1 MYVYIKGTFQD
12 TIYVTQW
19 FTVPVDEGIW
29 GLADSLKFGANYAC
43 FEAGAS
49 ISQVLRR
56 VKGNLAGFLS
66 CQRIVWLL
74 ACAQI

>member
-1 MYVYIKGTFQD
+1 MYVYINGTFQD

-29 GLADSLKFGANYAC
+29 SLADSLKFGANYAC

-56 VKGNLAGFLS
+56 VKGNLVGFLS